1 MQKIKIITDTGSD
14 IDLKTAQ
21 KHNIELLPIKI
32 IVDDKEYKEGYD
44 FSKDEFYKILAEYEG
59 IPSHSQVIPF
69 EWLEA
74 IEKSVSEG
82 CNQIIIFPINQNGS
96 STFKSA
102 LDARMQFFN
111 EHKDSDVKIYIIN
124 TLTYSGGYGYGVL
137 KSAKMAEDG
146 KTVSEILEFCENWFS
161 SYELYCV
168 AMDLKYAK
176 KSGRI
181 GKAAA
186 IAGDLLGIKPVICLT
201 DGVAETYSK
210 ARSVQKAIVTIISTV
225 KERIKDN
232 SVLVVHYGLNKEEG
246 KSLIK
251 DVKKEI
257 PTDEIYEAT
266 IGACISSNIGPEVF
280 AIGYMGEKRNEQII
294 F

>member
-21 KHNIELLPIKI
+21 KYNIELLPIKI
-32 IVDDKEYKEGYD
+32 IVGDKEYKEGYD
-44 FSKDEFYKILAEYEG
+44 FSKDEFYKILAEYDG

-74 IEKSVSEG
+74 MEKCANEG
-82 CNQIIIFPINQNGS
+82 YSQIVIFPINQNGS

-111 EHKDSDVKIYIIN
+111 EHKDSDVKIYIVN
-124 TLTYSGGYGYGVL
+124 TLTYSGGYGYGAL
-137 KSAKMAEDG
+137 KCAKMAQEG
-146 KTVSEILEFCENWFS
+146 KSISEILEFCENWFA

-168 AMDLKYAK
+168 ATDLKYAK
-176 KSGRI
+176 MSGRI
-181 GKAAA
+181 GKASA
-186 IAGDLLGIKPVICLT
+186 IAGELLGIKPVICLT
-201 DGVAETYSK
+201 DGKAGTYSK
-210 ARSVQKAIVTIISTV
+210 ARSVQKAIDTVISTA
-225 KERIKDN
+225 KERIKDD
-232 SVLVVHYGLNKEEG
+232 SVLIVHYGLNKDEG
-246 KSLIK
+246 KSLVK

-257 PTDEIYEAT
+257 PAEEIYEAT
-266 IGACISSNIGPEVF
+266 IGACISSNIGPEVY

>member
-1 MQKIKIITDTGSD
+1 MQKIKLITDTGSD

-21 KHNIELLPIKI
+21 ANDIELLPIKI
-32 IVDDKEYKEGYD
+32 IVNEKEYKEGYD
-44 FSKDEFYKILAEYEG
+44 FSKDEFYKILEEYDG

-69 EWLEA
+69 EWLDA
-74 IEKSVSEG
+74 IEKSVNDG
-82 CNQIIIFPINQNGS
+82 YDQIIIFPINQNGS

-102 LDARMQFFN
+102 LDARMQYFN
-111 EHKDSDVKIYIIN
+111 EHKDSEVKIYIIN
-124 TLTYSGGYGYGVL
+124 TLTYSGGYGAPVL
-137 KSAKMAEDG
+137 KCAEMIRD
-146 KTVSEILEFCENWFS
+146 KKSVSEILEYCDNWFS
-161 SYELYCV
+161 HYELYCV
-168 AMDLKYAK
+168 ALDLKYAK

-186 IAGDLLGIKPVICLT
+186 IAGELLGIKPVICLT

-210 ARSVQKAIVTIISTV
+210 ARSVQKAVDTMCETV

-232 SVLVVHYGLNKEEG
+232 STLVIHYGLNKEDG
-246 KSLIK
+246 KKLAK
-251 DVKKEI
+251 DMKNELQVK
-257 PTDEIYEAT
+257 EIYESV

-280 AIGYMGEKRNEQII
+280 GIGYLGEKRNIQII

>member
-14 IDLKTAQ
+14 IDLKTA
-21 KHNIELLPIKI
+21 KEYDVELLPIKI
-32 IVDDKEYKEGYD
+32 IVNDKEYKEGYD
-44 FSKDEFYKILAEYEG
+44 FSKDEFYKILAEYDG

-74 IEKSVSEG
+74 IEKSVENG
-82 CNQIIIFPINQNGS
+82 YNEIVMFPINQNGS

-102 LDARMQFFN
+102 LDARMQYFN

-137 KSAKMAEDG
+137 KCAEMAKNG
-146 KTVSEILEFCENWFS
+146 KSISEILEFSENWFA

-168 AMDLKYAK
+168 AFDLKYAK

-186 IAGDLLGIKPVICLT
+186 IAGELLGIKPVICLT
-201 DGVAETYSK
+201 DGKAETYSK
-210 ARSVQKAIVTIISTV
+210 ARSIQKAVDTIVETV

-232 SVLVVHYGLNKEEG
+232 SVLIVHYGLNKDDG
-246 KSLIK
+246 KKFVK
-251 DVKKEI
+251 DLKKEI
-257 PTDEIYEAT
+257 PTNETYEAT
-266 IGACISSNIGPEVF
+266 IGACISSNIGPEVL